1 MTRLSHNFIVGI
13 NNVTISKIERWRY
26 KKVLNHIID
35 DVNLFVQFLNDY
47 DIEIISYDVAWIKVN
62 IKDENDLS
70 RFYQKCIEF

>member
-26 KKVLNHIID
+26 KKVLNHIIN

-70 RFYQKCIEF
+70 RFYKKCIEF

>member
-26 KKVLNHIID
+26 KKALNHIID
-35 DVNLFVQFLNDY
+35 DVNVFVQFLNDY
-47 DIEIISYDVAWIKVN
+47 DIEIISYDVAWIKVK

>member
-26 KKVLNHIID
+26 KKALNHIID
-35 DVNLFVQFLNDY
+35 DVNVFVQFLNDY

-70 RFYQKCIEF
+70 RFYKKCIEF

>member
-35 DVNLFVQFLNDY
+35 DVNLFF
-47 DIEIISYDVAWIKVN
+47 S
-62 IKDENDLS
+62 S
-70 RFYQKCIEF
+70 